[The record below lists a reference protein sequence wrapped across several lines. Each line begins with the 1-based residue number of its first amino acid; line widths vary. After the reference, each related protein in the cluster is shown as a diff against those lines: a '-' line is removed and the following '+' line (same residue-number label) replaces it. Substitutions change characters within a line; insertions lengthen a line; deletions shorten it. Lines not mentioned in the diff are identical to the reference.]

1 EGIVKSLP
9 SQSSM
14 GVADSNRHG
23 LSPLHIHRISETTM
37 KHVTTSGPKTAFE
50 RQVQDFRERLWGNNG
65 FGDIIKAIQNA
76 NIGFYG
82 QPTYNRSQSRR

>member
-1 EGIVKSLP
+1 MGIIYECLLNRCENVQGIVKSLP

-50 RQVQDFRERLWGNNG
+50 RQVQDFRERLWVCNE
-65 FGDIIKAIQNA
+65 FSLHTDQDFVFA
-76 NIGFYG
+76 
-82 QPTYNRSQSRR
+82 